1 MASHDQRELITVADP
16 GAMAATEMLFEVSAG
31 TSARS

>member
-31 TSARS
+31 TSA